1 MSNKPK
7 GGRGHTAPYQTTHL
21 RVPTAIKEQ
30 LQLVIDEYREQVISG
45 QIDPSEGA
53 ALNNFLWDKKIP
65 SKDKAIEMAKDILKG
80 KKSARQSISKLLTG
94 LYGEEINL

>member
-30 LQLVIDEYREQVISG
+30 LQLVVDDYREQVISG

-53 ALNNFLWDKKIP
+53 VLNNVFWDRKMP
-65 SKDKAIEMAKDILKG
+65 SKDKAIEIAEQILKG
-80 KKSARQSISKLLTG
+80 KKSARQSLSKLLTG